1 MKKGKRKSGVIA
13 WIILFLGICCIRV
26 FPTDI
31 LKGNV
36 QDSVEKMALENV
48 TMEVHFIDVGQG
60 DATLIKSG
68 EHAMLIDAGDNDHGT
83 AVQLYLQKQGVEKL
97 DYLILTHTD
106 ADHIGGADVIV
117 TKFPVD
123 TMFMGDFPRENR
135 TYEELLDTLE
145 YKDLDYAIPEI
156 GSEYALGNANFTI
169 IAPNK
174 SYDTPNNSGIAL
186 VLRDGENSFLFTG
199 DCEEEAEKD
208 ILANGLDIDCDVYKV
223 GHHGSSTSSSKEFLE
238 TVTPSVGVIS
248 CAVGN
253 DYGHPHREPM
263 ERLHNMGVKIFRTDE
278 QGSIVAYSDGREI
291 YWNCNE
297 ISGDK

>member
-13 WIILFLGICCIRV
+13 WIILFLGICGIRV

-31 LKGNV
+31 LQGNV

-263 ERLHNMGVKIFRTDE
+263 EHLERMGVKIFRTDK
-278 QGSIVAYSDGREI
+278 QGSIVAYSDRTELVWV
-291 YWNCNE
+291 YE
-297 ISGDK
+297 HEK